1 MGWGNGGKG
10 GMAQIMQMLMNKG
23 GKGKGKGKSLR
34 SFYAEKKV
42 WIGGL
47 PEGVG
52 YKELHEHMK
61 ASGAKWVEVMKGAG
75 KGTGG
80 AGFSTAEEATA
91 AISTLNGS
99 MLNGSPIQVDVWT
112 KKEKA

>member
-1 MGWGNGGKG
+1 MYEMMQMMMKGGK
-10 GMAQIMQMLMNKG
+10 

-34 SFYAEKKV
+34 SFYPEKKV
-42 WIGGL
+42 WIGNL

-61 ASGAKWVEVMKGAG
+61 SSGAKWVEVMKGAG
-75 KGTGG
+75 KGTAG
-80 AGFSTAEEATA
+80 AGFGTAEEATA
-91 AISTLNGS
+91 AISALNGS
-99 MLNGSPIQVDVWT
+99 MLNGSRIEVDVWT

>member
-1 MGWGNGGKG
+1 MGWGNGDGGKG
-10 GMAQIMQMLMNKG
+10 GMYKLMQMMKG

-34 SFYAEKKV
+34 SFYPEKKV
-42 WIGGL
+42 WIGNL
-47 PEGVG
+47 PEDVT

-91 AISTLNGS
+91 AISALNGS
-99 MLNGSPIQVDVWT
+99 MLNGARIQVDVWT
-112 KKEKA
+112 KKE